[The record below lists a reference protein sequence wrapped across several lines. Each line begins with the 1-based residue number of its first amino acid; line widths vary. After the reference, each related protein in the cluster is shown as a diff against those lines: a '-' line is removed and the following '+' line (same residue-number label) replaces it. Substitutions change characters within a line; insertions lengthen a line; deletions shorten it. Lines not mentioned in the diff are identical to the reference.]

1 MTIDRKTTKP
11 FHVFNFVT
19 SIKPLLILDFEFY
32 HFVFPKS
39 RKKFNRQISDP
50 FLALVEIIQLLV
62 IFLFTEVAIFY
73 DQRVQFALVPFMFYG
88 KNTHFNALRG
98 EPEARGQSKLTG
110 IKSRFNGFQSD
121 FKWLERITGNFHC
134 TLVLNFF
141 CWVDIKINLVIL
153 FLIMHAWKQ

>member
-50 FLALVEIIQLLV
+50 FLALVEKIQPLA

-73 DQRVQFALVPFMFYG
+73 GQRVQFALVPFMFYG
-88 KNTHFNALRG
+88 KNTLSSRAKALVF
-98 EPEARGQSKLTG
+98 EL
-110 IKSRFNGFQSD
+110 
-121 FKWLERITGNFHC
+121 LENTVFPPIRS
-134 TLVLNFF
+134 VLFD
-141 CWVDIKINLVIL
+141 VL
-153 FLIMHAWKQ
+153 

>member
-1 MTIDRKTTKP
+1 MT
-11 FHVFNFVT
+11 NACNL
-19 SIKPLLILDFEFY
+19 PLC
-32 HFVFPKS
+32 
-39 RKKFNRQISDP
+39 
-50 FLALVEIIQLLV
+50 
-62 IFLFTEVAIFY
+62 
-73 DQRVQFALVPFMFYG
+73 FMFYG